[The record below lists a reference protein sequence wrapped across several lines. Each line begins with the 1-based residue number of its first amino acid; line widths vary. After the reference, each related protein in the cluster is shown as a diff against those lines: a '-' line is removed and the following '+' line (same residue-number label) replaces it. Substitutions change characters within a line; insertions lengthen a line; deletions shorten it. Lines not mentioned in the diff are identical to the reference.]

1 MITHRPLLTVA
12 VCVSTS
18 SARPE
23 AQSRLLRAFR
33 HAVSSKIFLTSEK
46 SLDILLGLLVHIAW
60 SHHSLSHVQLY
71 QHLHLIAA
79 MAADQGLYVPTSSA
93 DETPNALERNRA
105 LIGSYYLCAHLPEF
119 GLERP
124 NPMRWNDNLFQCA
137 RSVARMGHLPSDAMM
152 SHILEL
158 SRTVDVFNEGFRSS
172 ANHRDS
178 TSDYS
183 IDLHLRLVDDRFDSI
198 RRECPAIDK
207 FPGFR
212 SAKLQVYHRIIRGSS
227 IPEPRVLIQSACLAK
242 DYFDMIHSQP
252 ASTLHQIAIT
262 DWTGLLSG
270 LVLIAKIAHLPPIVS
285 REGPETEALVQPDST
300 MHAICTAFASAPIDD
315 PLSPRNEALLKAFYK
330 FCEGIRKNILCNEPR
345 TASMIPGL
353 NFEGNSSRISRT
365 HNQPFF
371 EHAQIISG
379 TSQRAGRGPKPVWD
393 LRSGILDEDLWRA
406 LR

>member
-1 MITHRPLLTVA
+1 MERKLTSVSDFEDHNTDQSEAITGNAGSTKRKRQPRNSACQACAVLKMKCAPTASGRCERCIRTGRECRRVDWSHSRRRSHGGVSRFQKPRQSIPLSDLLQPGPALTEPRIATEISSKTQRETSKQEHRSNTPQNGPRSRVGSFASEFAQNLGGFATCEELLEGIEHAFVTHCFSIFHNLSRHFPFIDIPVAVDISSMITHRPLLTVA

-137 RSVARMGHLPSDAMM
+137 RSVARMGHLPSD
-152 SHILEL
+152 
-158 SRTVDVFNEGFRSS
+158 
-172 ANHRDS
+172 
-178 TSDYS
+178 
-183 IDLHLRLVDDRFDSI
+183 
-198 RRECPAIDK
+198 
-207 FPGFR
+207 
-212 SAKLQVYHRIIRGSS
+212 
-227 IPEPRVLIQSACLAK
+227 
-242 DYFDMIHSQP
+242 
-252 ASTLHQIAIT
+252 
-262 DWTGLLSG
+262 
-270 LVLIAKIAHLPPIVS
+270 
-285 REGPETEALVQPDST
+285 
-300 MHAICTAFASAPIDD
+300 
-315 PLSPRNEALLKAFYK
+315 
-330 FCEGIRKNILCNEPR
+330 
-345 TASMIPGL
+345 
-353 NFEGNSSRISRT
+353 
-365 HNQPFF
+365 
-371 EHAQIISG
+371 
-379 TSQRAGRGPKPVWD
+379 
-393 LRSGILDEDLWRA
+393 
-406 LR
+406 